1 MSDLRTPAQLRFL
14 VTGASGFIGSRLAL
28 HAHRAGMDVLA
39 TGRAETPLE
48 LERLRELRAAEVPV
62 VEGLLQEASLVRRL
76 VRDRNIVIH
85 LAAAQHESHMPRSYF
100 HTSNVEVVRLLL
112 EECAQAGIERFVYG
126 STIGVYGDAADRVLD
141 ETSPVDPDNMYTQ
154 TKLEA
159 ESLVR
164 AQADRLPATIVRIGE
179 TYGPGDF
186 RLLKLFRAIDRGRF
200 IMLGDGS
207 NLRQCIH
214 VNDLIRGVLLA
225 AQHPDAVAET
235 FILAGREAMTTTQMV
250 ERIARALGRTPP
262 RARLPLW
269 PFVLAGALLETT
281 LRPLRIEPPLHR
293 RRLDFFRKSLV
304 FSIEKAQRTLGF
316 EPQIDFLTGAMD
328 TARWY
333 RARGELSA
341 RTHEPVTHP
350 ESA

>member
-1 MSDLRTPAQLRFL
+1 MSDRRTPAQLRLL

-28 HAHRAGMDVLA
+28 HAHRAGVDVLA

-48 LERLRELRAAEVPV
+48 IERLKELRAAEVPV
-62 VEGLLQEASLVRRL
+62 VEGLLQDASLVRRL

-112 EECAQAGIERFVYG
+112 DECAQADVERFVYG
-126 STIGVYGDAADRVLD
+126 STIGVYGDAGGRVLD
-141 ETSPVDPDNMYTQ
+141 ETSPVHPDNMYTQ

-164 AQADRLPATIVRIGE
+164 AQADRLPVTIVRIGE

-200 IMLGDGS
+200 VMLGDGS
-207 NLRQCIH
+207 NRRQCIH
-214 VNDLIRGVLLA
+214 VNDLVRGLLLA
-225 AQHPDAVAET
+225 AQHPAAAGET
-235 FILAGREAMTTTQMV
+235 FILAGREAMTTTEMV

-262 RARLPLW
+262 RARLPVW
-269 PFVLAGALLETT
+269 PFVLAGALLENT
-281 LRPLRIEPPLHR
+281 LRPLRIQPPLHR

-304 FSIEKAQRTLGF
+304 FSIEKAGRTLGF